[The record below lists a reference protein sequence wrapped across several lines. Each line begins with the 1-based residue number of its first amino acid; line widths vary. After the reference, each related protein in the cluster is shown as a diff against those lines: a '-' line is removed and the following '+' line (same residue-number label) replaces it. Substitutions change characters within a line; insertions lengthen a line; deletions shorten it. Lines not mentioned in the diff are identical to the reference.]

1 MVHVESRRC
10 RRGRFGHIVKSA
22 FIGAFFD
29 ICTTAAYC
37 DNSSVVPT
45 SSFPND
51 FHFHQRANSDL
62 YFRGWTVMDSRSARS
77 LFSASIAAMIGLKY
91 RTSCPKLAHDLILAG
106 RISIVRLRPR
116 VSSVPPRVITDGLT
130 NTARAVNM
138 YTHAK
143 YNFRFV

>member
-1 MVHVESRRC
+1 
-10 RRGRFGHIVKSA
+10 
-22 FIGAFFD
+22 
-29 ICTTAAYC
+29 
-37 DNSSVVPT
+37 
-45 SSFPND
+45 
-51 FHFHQRANSDL
+51 
-62 YFRGWTVMDSRSARS
+62 MDSRSARS

-138 YTHAK
+138 YTHAIN
-143 YNFRFV
+143 NFRFI